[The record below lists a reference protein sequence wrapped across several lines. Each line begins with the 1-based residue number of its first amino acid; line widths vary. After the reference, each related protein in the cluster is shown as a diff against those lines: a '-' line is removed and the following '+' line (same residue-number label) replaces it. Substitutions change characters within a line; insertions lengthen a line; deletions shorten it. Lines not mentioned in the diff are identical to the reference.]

1 MRSVSPSL
9 LVRHA
14 FVLPRVM
21 SNNHRHL
28 VALVLLIFAMTQG
41 SSSGWGTGGVIAPL
55 IISIFM
61 IAGFFFY
68 ETLIPTDM
76 AAM

>member
-9 LVRHA
+9 QVRHA
-14 FVLPRVM
+14 FVPSRVT
-21 SNNHRHL
+21 SNNHHL

>member
-1 MRSVSPSL
+1 MRLVSPSL
-9 LVRHA
+9 QVCHS
-14 FVLPRVM
+14 FVPSRVM
-21 SNNHRHL
+21 SNDRHHL